1 MKKVLI
7 TTILTFIILASFL
20 STNVFAVTVTE
31 DSLQNSINKII
42 SSNSAI
48 VKMDRVND
56 TITAVGNN
64 IVIKYNIDNN
74 PKFTMDFEFNNQMTK
89 EQCLNEHKFI
99 VMLIQMF
106 QLIADHFGCTKDGAL
121 SYFVDKVENGDSN
134 VRKVMNFNAPE
145 YTNPVSY
152 AKLVFNNDVNFSD
165 SLFTI
170 KSKMVSETTEDYKA
184 QVILEV
190 NLNGDFTKVS
200 EFDSAISDTI
210 LDAAQNAADKYG
222 EASKN
227 EEAELAKYEASL
239 NAKILVEDLKEK
251 LDVYRDSVQID
262 NKLYLKY
269 SADEVYDIYMN
280 MTSNSVKIF
289 EKNTNYFKKSG
300 YYYYDTG
307 RLRTL
312 PIINYTDVLQS
323 FLEVKSASESEA
335 TFDIIIKNIVS
346 GDAVETY
353 KNGLKIV
360 KKDGE
365 WLIDSLKF
373 KPTVEEFDYYPEFVE
388 IEKEEPSKTDDKK
401 EETKKEENKT
411 EESKNEDIKVE
422 SNEKQNTDKVE
433 NINTENNTSNISNQT
448 TNVTTTE
455 STDTYIIILK
465 YALYVAIGLL
475 AVGLIYFVY
484 KIIKYRKDDD
494 NKSL

>member
-1 MKKVLI
+1 MKKILI
-7 TTILTFIILASFL
+7 TDLLILIIIASFF
-20 STNVFAVTVTE
+20 SIAYATNSSFLDLA
-31 DSLQNSINKII
+31 QNAIDAYKPDQEAESDALDYMNQLANEMIY
-42 SSNSAI
+42 SNAI
-48 VKMDRVND
+48 
-56 TITAVGNN
+56 
-64 IVIKYNIDNN
+64 
-74 PKFTMDFEFNNQMTK
+74 
-89 EQCLNEHKFI
+89 LNH
-99 VMLIQMF
+99 
-106 QLIADHFGCTKDGAL
+106 
-121 SYFVDKVENGDSN
+121 
-134 VRKVMNFNAPE
+134 
-145 YTNPVSY
+145 
-152 AKLVFNNDVNFSD
+152 
-165 SLFTI
+165 
-170 KSKMVSETTEDYKA
+170 
-184 QVILEV
+184 
-190 NLNGDFTKVS
+190 
-200 EFDSAISDTI
+200 
-210 LDAAQNAADKYG
+210 AQNAADKYG

-227 EEAELAKYEASL
+227 EQAELNKYEASL

-251 LDVYRDSVQID
+251 LDVYKKSVQID

-269 SADEVYDIYMN
+269 SKTEKDNIYKL
-280 MTSNSVKIF
+280 MTSNAQKIF
-289 EKNTNYFKKSG
+289 EKNANYLKKSNA
-300 YYYYDTG
+300 YYYDTG

-353 KNGLKIV
+353 KDGLKIV

-411 EESKNEDIKVE
+411 EESKNEDTKVE
-422 SNEKQNTDKVE
+422 SNEVQNTNKVE
-433 NINTENNTSNISNQT
+433 NVNTENSTSNISNQT
-448 TNVTTTE
+448 TNLTTTE
-455 STDTYIIILK
+455 SLNSYTIILK